1 MNKRETLAKVCE
13 EYYKT
18 FWNANRSETELENIE
33 ARLEKTLT
41 PITFL
46 RTWRFNAH
54 NDVH

>member
-33 ARLEKTLT
+33 ARLEKALT
-41 PITFL
+41 PITFF
-46 RTWRFNAH
+46 TNME
-54 NDVH
+54 VQCP